1 MIIKTN
7 YDSLNSMLTLMR
19 LVTSCN
25 KSLQEDHKLINFFVK
40 DNKLYGLSTDA
51 QIYCLNPLEGE
62 FDLEGEDNPFMVLY
76 IKELV
81 DILSKYSSLN
91 RTTIKEIQLQTQ
103 QKGVVM
109 TITEGAKV
117 LKDSDNFEFSDM
129 YKSLSVRYKLSR
141 ANVMNMVLKELPT
154 MVMPTGYTEI
164 KSKDFS
170 KYLEYLYPP
179 MTKPRDKAVMHFNNE
194 FVYSVMG
201 NVYGIAMPN
210 NLPKNIFT
218 EVSMALGYVNFFK
231 NVIPMNDTFK
241 IFKDIVIVKRNRDN
255 DSDDDYNIQKTFMLY
270 IQSGETLIKY
280 KGIDTTMSVS
290 TDSFKQSIQNTVEV
304 DKPYFIDVLKRLDGS
319 DQVYIEVNIKE
330 DENIMGKSTAEFI
343 LKTTKTRQRIPVKC
357 AHGSGEFK
365 FMLRPESL
373 GLMAFSHLTK
383 DIDGNS
389 DKVNDLIFY
398 MDWADKGSVSLTCRD
413 KTDDWQ
419 ARYPR
424 APYKE
429 APQLDF

>member
-1 MIIKTN
+1 MIIKT
-7 YDSLNSMLTLMR
+7 SHEALTSMLNLMSF
-19 LVTSCN
+19 VTSCN

-40 DNKLYGLSTDA
+40 DNRLYGLTTDA
-51 QIYCLNPLEGE
+51 QLYCLNPLEGE

-76 IKELV
+76 IKELS
-81 DILSKYSSLN
+81 DILSKYKSLT
-91 RTTIKEIQLQTQ
+91 RTAIKEIQLQTQ

-109 TITEGAKV
+109 TITEGPKV

-141 ANVMNMVLKELPT
+141 ANVMNMVVKELPT

-170 KYLEYLYPP
+170 KYLEYMHTP
-179 MTKPRDKAVMHFNNE
+179 MSKPRDKAVMHFNEE

-210 NLPKNIFT
+210 TLPKNIFT

-241 IFKDIVIVKRNRDN
+241 IYKDIVIVKRNRDN
-255 DSDDDYNIQKTFMLY
+255 DSEDDYNIQKTFMLY

-280 KGIDTTMSVS
+280 KGVDTTKSVS
-290 TDSFKQSIQNTVEV
+290 TDSFKQNIQNAIEV
-304 DKPYFIDVLKRLDGS
+304 DKPYFIDVLKRLEGS
-319 DQVYIEVNIKE
+319 DQVYVEVSIKE
-330 DENIMGKSTAEFI
+330 DETIMGKSTAEFI

-357 AHGSGEFK
+357 AHGSGDFK

-373 GLMAFSHLTK
+373 ALMAFSHLK
-383 DIDGNS
+383 SDIDGNT

-398 MDWADKGSVSLTCRD
+398 MDWVNKGSVSLTCRD

-419 ARYPR
+419 ARYPM

>member
-1 MIIKTN
+1 MIIKTS
-7 YDSLNSMLTLMR
+7 YESLTSILNLMK

-40 DNKLYGLSTDA
+40 EGKLYGLSTDA
-51 QIYCLNPLEGE
+51 QIYCIHPLEGE
-62 FDLEGEDNPFMVLY
+62 YDLEGEDNPFMVLY
-76 IKELV
+76 IKELN
-81 DILSKYSSLN
+81 DILQKYSSLS
-91 RTTIKEIQLQTQ
+91 RTTVQEIQFQTQ

-109 TITEGAKV
+109 TIVEGPKA
-117 LKDSDNFEFSDM
+117 LKDSENFEFSDM
-129 YKSLSVRYKLSR
+129 YKSLPMKYKLSR
-141 ANVMNMVLKELPT
+141 ANLMSMVTKELPT
-154 MVMPTGYTEI
+154 MVMPEGYTEI

-179 MTKPRDKAVMHFNNE
+179 MTKPKDKAVMHFNDE

-210 NLPKNIFT
+210 TLPKNIFT

-241 IFKDIVIVKRNRDN
+241 IYKDIVISKRNRDN
-255 DSDDDYNIQKTFMLY
+255 DSDDDYNVQKTFMLY

-290 TDSFKQSIQNTVEV
+290 TDSFKQTILNTVEV
-304 DKPYFIDVLKRLDGS
+304 DKPYFIDVLKRLEGY
-319 DQVYIEVNIKE
+319 DQVYIEVSIIE
-330 DENIMGKSTAEFI
+330 DEYVSGKSTAEFI
-343 LKTTKTRQRIPVKC
+343 LKTAKTRQRIPVKC
-357 AHGSGEFK
+357 AHGSGDFK

-398 MDWADKGSVSLTCRD
+398 MDWVNKGSVSLTCRD

-419 ARYPR
+419 ARYPM